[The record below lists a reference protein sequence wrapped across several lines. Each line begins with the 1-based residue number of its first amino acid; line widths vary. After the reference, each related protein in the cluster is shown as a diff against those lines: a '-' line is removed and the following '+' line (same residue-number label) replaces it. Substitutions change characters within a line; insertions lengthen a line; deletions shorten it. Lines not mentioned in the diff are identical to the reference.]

1 MKKLVRNTRRA
12 VTVGAAALALAL
24 CLLTTHFI
32 SNVKTQLWQQSI
44 NTILESTRQ
53 GRSTLAVQL
62 DENYADLRNIADVW
76 QTIRHPIPPLS
87 THCFV
92 KSTRWKATSI

>member
-12 VTVGAAALALAL
+12 VTVGAAALALTL

-32 SNVKTQLWQQSI
+32 SSVKTQLWQQSI

-62 DENYADLRNIADVW
+62 DENYADLRNIADRLADYPASDSAEIGRASCRERVSE
-76 QTIRHPIPPLS
+76 R
-87 THCFV
+87 V
-92 KSTRWKATSI
+92 